1 MASNK
6 PRELSAAML
15 RGVVDPESL
24 GLQSTEN
31 ACSLEEP
38 LIAQER
44 AQEALNFA
52 LGMKGLDYNAYVA
65 GPAKS
70 DMETLTRVIVNK
82 AASQKDSPPDLLYVN
97 NFKDSEQ
104 PRIISLKKG
113 MGAQFK
119 KDIEEF
125 IEVTQAEIPEVF
137 ESEDYNARK
146 DEINKEYETV
156 RKGVLEKLDEDV
168 RKEGFILNV
177 GQTGMMI
184 IPAEDDAPMSE
195 EKLRSLDDDK
205 KKELRDRSEKLQT
218 RMSEVVRQLR
228 KLEKEYKKRKKE
240 QDQEIA
246 LYVVGHHVEELKE
259 KYKFSEE
266 IQGYLEE
273 VKEDIVQSLDDFRQK
288 SAGPQL
294 PLPMAAAHTNLTR
307 YEVNVFVDNSEL
319 EGAPVIFESNP
330 TFPNLFGAIER
341 KAQFGALFTDFTMI
355 RPGAIHRAN
364 GGFLVIKVLDI
375 LKHFYSYEGIKR
387 ALKSGEISVE
397 DLGEQLGIFSTRVL
411 RPQAVKL
418 NLKVVLIGSSLFYHL
433 LYFYDEDFPKLFKVK
448 AHMDNE
454 IKTSS
459 KEIQDYISF
468 MCTVVEKHEL
478 PHLDKT
484 GVARVIEYGA
494 ELAGRRDK
502 LSLETT
508 AIADIIKEAAYWA
521 GQADSD
527 LIAGEHVERAI
538 RRKKY
543 RSNLYEERVQE
554 LIQEET
560 LKIQTS
566 GEAVGQINGLSV
578 IDLGDY
584 MFGRPSRITATVAL
598 GKEGVVDIERE
609 AELSGAFHTKGVMI
623 LDGYLKNKYA
633 QDVSL
638 SLTASIAFEQSYSYI
653 DGDSASGAELFALLS
668 AIGKLPLKQSIAVTG
683 SVSQFGEVQPI
694 GGVNHKIEGFFDVC
708 SERGLT
714 GAEGV
719 IIPVGNTNDLMLK
732 TEVVEAVREG
742 KFHVYA
748 VGTIDEGMAILT
760 GLKPGNLRKDGS
772 YTKGSLNDVVK
783 RSLKEM
789 FDRAKKLD
797 HSK

>member
-6 PRELSAAML
+6 VRELSAAML
-15 RGVVDPESL
+15 RGVIDPESL
-24 GLQSTEN
+24 GLQSTEH

-65 GPAKS
+65 GPSKS

-104 PRIISLKKG
+104 PRTISLKKG
-113 MGAQFK
+113 MGVQFK
-119 KDIEEF
+119 KDMEEF
-125 IEVTQAEIPEVF
+125 IEATQAEIPDVF

-146 DEINKEYETV
+146 EEISKEYENV
-156 RKGVLEKLDEDV
+156 RKGILEKLDEDV

-184 IPAEDDAPMSE
+184 IPAENDAPMSE
-195 EKLRSLDDDK
+195 ETLRALDDDK
-205 KKELRDRSEKLQT
+205 KRELRDKSEKLQT

-240 QDQEIA
+240 QDQGIA
-246 LYVVGHHVEELKE
+246 LYVVGHHIDELKD
-259 KYKFSEE
+259 KYKFSED

-273 VKEDIVQSLDDFRQK
+273 VRDDIVQNLDDFRQK
-288 SAGPQL
+288 SAGSQL
-294 PLPMAAAHTNLTR
+294 PMPMAAAQPNLTR

-319 EGAPVIFESNP
+319 EGAPVIFEPNP

-364 GGFLVIKVLDI
+364 GGFLIVKVLDI
-375 LKHFYSYEGIKR
+375 LRHFYSYEGIKR

-411 RPQAVKL
+411 RPQPVKL
-418 NLKVVLIGSSLFYHL
+418 NIKVVLIGSSLFYHL

-468 MCTVVEKHEL
+468 MCTVVEDYEL

-484 GVARVIEYGA
+484 GIARVIEYGA

-521 GQADSD
+521 GQDDSG
-527 LIAGEHVERAI
+527 LITGEHVEKAI

-566 GEAVGQINGLSV
+566 GEMVGQINGLSV

-609 AELSGAFHTKGVMI
+609 AELGGAFHTKGVMI

-668 AIGKLPLKQSIAVTG
+668 AIGKIPLKQSIAVTG

-708 SERGLT
+708 FERGLT

-719 IIPVGNTNDLMLK
+719 IIPVGNINDLMLK
-732 TEVVEAVREG
+732 TEVIEAVQAG
-742 KFHVYA
+742 CFHIYA
-748 VGTIDEGMAILT
+748 IGTIDEGMAILT

-772 YTKGSLNDVVK
+772 YTKGSFNDLVK

>member
-1 MASNK
+1 MASGK
-6 PRELSAAML
+6 VRELSADLL
-15 RGVVDPESL
+15 RGVVDPDSL
-24 GLQSTEN
+24 GAQSTEN

-38 LIAQER
+38 VIAQER
-44 AQEALNFA
+44 ALDALNFA

-65 GPAKS
+65 GPARA
-70 DMETLTRVIVNK
+70 DMEALTRVIVNK
-82 AASQKDSPPDLLYVN
+82 AASRTATPPDLIYVN

-104 PRIISLKKG
+104 PRVIALEKG
-113 MGAQFK
+113 LGSQFR
-119 KDIEEF
+119 KDMEEF
-125 IEVTQAEIPEVF
+125 IEMTQAEIPDVF
-137 ESEDYNARK
+137 ESEEYTTRRE
-146 DEINKEYETV
+146 EISGEYETI
-156 RKGVLEKLDEDV
+156 RKGVLDRLEEEA
-168 RKEGFILNV
+168 RKEGFILNI

-184 IPAEDDAPMSE
+184 IPAEDDAAMSE
-195 EKLRSLDDDK
+195 EAIRNLDEDR
-205 KKELRDRSEKLQT
+205 KKELREKSEKLQA
-218 RMSEVVRQLR
+218 RMGEVVRQLR
-228 KLEKEYKKRKKE
+228 KLEKEFKKRKKE
-240 QDQEIA
+240 HDQEIA
-246 LYVVGHHVEELKE
+246 LYVVSHHIEELKE
-259 KYKFSEE
+259 KYEASED
-266 IQGYLEE
+266 IRTYLEE
-273 VKEDIVQSLDDFRQK
+273 VKQDIVQNIDDFRQK
-288 SAGPQL
+288 SAIPQL
-294 PLPMAAAHTNLTR
+294 PLPMAAAQPNLTR

-330 TFPNLFGAIER
+330 TFPNLFGTIER
-341 KAQFGALFTDFTMI
+341 KAQFGALFTDFTMV

-375 LKHFYSYEGIKR
+375 LKHYYSYEGIKR
-387 ALKSGEISVE
+387 ALKNGEISVE
-397 DLGEQLGIFSTRVL
+397 DLGEQLGFFSTRVL
-411 RPQAVKL
+411 KPQPVKL
-418 NLKVVLIGSSLFYHL
+418 NIKVVLIGSSLYYHL
-433 LYFYDEDFPKLFKVK
+433 LYFYDEDFSKLFKVK
-448 AHMDNE
+448 AHVDDQ
-454 IKTSS
+454 IKTSD

-468 MCTVVEKHEL
+468 MCTVVQKYDL

-484 GVARVIEYGA
+484 GIARVIEYGS
-494 ELAGRRDK
+494 ELAERRDK

-508 AIADIIKEAAYWA
+508 ALADIIKESAYWA
-521 GQADSD
+521 GQAGSG
-527 LIAGEHVERAI
+527 LIAYEHVEQAI

-554 LIQEET
+554 LIREDT

-609 AELSGAFHTKGVMI
+609 AELGGSFHTKGVMI
-623 LDGYLKNKYA
+623 LDGYLKTKYA

-683 SVSQFGEVQPI
+683 SVSQFGEIQPI
-694 GGVNHKIEGFFDVC
+694 GGANHKIEGFFDIC
-708 SERGLT
+708 AERGLT
-714 GAEGV
+714 GEEGV
-719 IIPVGNTNDLMLK
+719 IIPVGNANDLMLK
-732 TEVVEAVREG
+732 SEVVEAVRAG

-748 VGTIDEGMAILT
+748 VGSADEAMTILT

-772 YTKGSLNDVVK
+772 YTKDSFNDVVK

-789 FDRAKKLD
+789 FERAKKLD
-797 HSK
+797 HGK